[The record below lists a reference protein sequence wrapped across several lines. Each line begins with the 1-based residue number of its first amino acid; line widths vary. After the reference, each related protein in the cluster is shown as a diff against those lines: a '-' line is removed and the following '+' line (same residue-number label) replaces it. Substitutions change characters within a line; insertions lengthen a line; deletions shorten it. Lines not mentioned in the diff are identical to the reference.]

1 VAEEGLTSG
10 VAVMVDKTIGTIV
23 SLGILAVIGW
33 GLLPSAGM
41 LFLVLFVFAA
51 GVAVLNRIKGR

>member
-10 VAVMVDKTIGTIV
+10 VAVMVDETIGTVV

-51 GVAVLNRIKGR
+51 GVAVLNRI